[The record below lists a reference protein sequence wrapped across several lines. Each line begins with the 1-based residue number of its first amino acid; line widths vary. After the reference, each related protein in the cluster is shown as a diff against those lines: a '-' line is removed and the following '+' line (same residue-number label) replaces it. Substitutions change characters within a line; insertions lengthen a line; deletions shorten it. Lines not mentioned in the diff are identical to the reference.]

1 MKINPKLFDGVAKS
15 ENLVELRRQRAAA
28 AKDPANAD
36 FVAAID
42 VRVAELGAAWEA
54 DPMSKEYRTLLDDNE
69 RALGQRLSRTRPMVK
84 TEPTPECRSARR

>member
-54 DPMSKEYRTLLDDNE
+54 APCPRNTGPYLTTTKE
-69 RALGQRLSRTRPMVK
+69 LSASDFPG
-84 TEPTPECRSARR
+84 PARW